1 MVVVAAAAAV
11 AVDPGSQR
19 VLAHTHSDGPFNMK
33 TRFALS
39 VSAALLIGSAG
50 LCGCSSSKQPDK
62 DAAPVQQLS
71 FATPEDAVTALLY
84 LADTNDKAYAKQLF
98 GPEASELSSDDPD
111 RDAYE
116 RRLFAAA
123 LEKRHELRT
132 NPDGSRSILI
142 GENNAEFP
150 VPIIQTNGRW
160 MFDTVAGVDKLEDMR
175 IGYNELK
182 TIAALRA
189 LPAAQAEYFKSD
201 HDGNGI
207 HEYARRLRSTEGKHD
222 GLYWP
227 ATGPEDASPLGP
239 YAADADGYYSADT
252 GYNGYFFTLITGQS
266 ASAPGGAKQYES
278 NGLLVNGWGALA
290 YPSHYGVTGIKS
302 FIVNQDGV
310 VYEKDLGA
318 ATPDAARTVT
328 VFDPADGWTPV
339 GN

>member
-1 MVVVAAAAAV
+1 
-11 AVDPGSQR
+11 
-19 VLAHTHSDGPFNMK
+19 MK
-33 TRFALS
+33 TRFALT
-39 VSAALLIGSAG
+39 VSAALVIGSAG
-50 LCGCSSSKQPDK
+50 LCGCSSSKQPEK
-62 DAAPVQQLS
+62 DAATAPVQQLS

-84 LADTNDKAYAKQLF
+84 LADTNDRAYANQLF
-98 GPEASELSSDDPD
+98 GPEAAEFSSDDPD

-123 LEKRHELRT
+123 LTKHSELRS
-132 NPDGSRSILI
+132 NPDGSRTILI
-142 GENNAEFP
+142 GESNAEFP
-150 VPIIQTNGRW
+150 VPIIETNGRW
-160 MFDTVAGVDKLEDMR
+160 MFDTVAGVEKLEDMR

-189 LPAAQAEYFKSD
+189 LPAAQAEYFKTD

-207 HEYARRLRSTEGKHD
+207 HEYARKLRSTEGKHD

-227 ATGPEDASPLGP
+227 STGPEDASPLGP

-252 GYNGYFFTLITGQS
+252 GYNGYFFAPINSQS

-278 NGLLVNGWGALA
+278 NGRFVNGWAALA
-290 YPSHYGVTGIKS
+290 YPSRYGVTGIKS

-310 VYEKDLGA
+310 VYEKDLGE
-318 ATPDAARTVT
+318 ATPDAAKIVK

-339 GN
+339 AN